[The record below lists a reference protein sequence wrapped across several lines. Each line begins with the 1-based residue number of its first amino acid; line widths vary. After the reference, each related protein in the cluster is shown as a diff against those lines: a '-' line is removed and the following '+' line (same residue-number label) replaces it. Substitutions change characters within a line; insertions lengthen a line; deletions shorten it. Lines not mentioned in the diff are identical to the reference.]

1 VGQKKRIK
9 VRPLLSELRSGAT
22 PGEVLT
28 KLGLCLAKLSP
39 MFDRLIAKG
48 FASQEEVDA
57 WKKSWAESCE
67 LDTFLCPEC
76 GKPQFGTLLEC
87 LDCYADIEISDTG
100 TLVIEHDREV

>member
-1 VGQKKRIK
+1 MGQKQRIK
-9 VRPLLSELRSGAT
+9 VGPLLSELRSGAS

-39 MFDRLIAKG
+39 MFDSLIAKG
-48 FASQEEVDA
+48 FASEEEVDA

-76 GKPQFGTLLEC
+76 GKPQFGTLVEC
-87 LDCYADIEISDTG
+87 LDCFADIQLTETG
-100 TLVIEHDREV
+100 TAVIEHGRKE